1 MISVL
6 KVYPCPYMPEGWT
19 VLEDNLGYT
28 IVRPN
33 GTFISIEKFPPGVAI
48 PLVSEAL
55 GKGSANILPVPTE
68 DALREELGHGQQPDM
83 IMPSDGVLAKAPR

>member
-1 MISVL
+1 MYIIPISDL
-6 KVYPCPYMPEGWT
+6 KIYPFPYMPEGWT

-33 GTFISIEKFPPGVAI
+33 GTFIPIEKFPPFPG
-48 PLVSEAL
+48 
-55 GKGSANILPVPTE
+55 ILPVPAE

-83 IMPSDGVLAKAPR
+83 ICPRWGSHSRGTPLNSYA

>member
-1 MISVL
+1 MYIMPISDL
-6 KVYPCPYMPEGWT
+6 KIYPCPYMPEGWT

-33 GTFISIEKFPPGVAI
+33 GTLISIEKF
-48 PLVSEAL
+48 
-55 GKGSANILPVPTE
+55 SASILPVPTE

-83 IMPSDGVLAKAPR
+83 ICPRWGSLSRGTPLNSYA